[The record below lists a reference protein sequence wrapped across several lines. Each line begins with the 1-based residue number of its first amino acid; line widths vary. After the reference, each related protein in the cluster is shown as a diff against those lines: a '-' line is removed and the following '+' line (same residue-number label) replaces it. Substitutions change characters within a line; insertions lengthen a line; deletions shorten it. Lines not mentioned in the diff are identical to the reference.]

1 MQARPRQAPG
11 VSPQA
16 PELTWPTATRP
27 DTATKMATPNAPPS
41 WRMVLKVPD
50 ALRWTAAPPS
60 SGRRFAS
67 PGPATATRSRR

>member
-1 MQARPRQAPG
+1 MQARPRQAPR

-16 PELTWPTATRP
+16 PEVTWPTATRP

-41 WRMVLKVPD
+41 WRMVPKAPD